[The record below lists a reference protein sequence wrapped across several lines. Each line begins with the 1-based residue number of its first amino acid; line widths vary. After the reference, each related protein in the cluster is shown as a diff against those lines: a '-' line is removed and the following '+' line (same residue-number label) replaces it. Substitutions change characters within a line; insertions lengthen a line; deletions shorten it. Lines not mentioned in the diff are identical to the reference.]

1 MQFIILLVK
10 PPNVNKN
17 LTKFKEGVQE
27 FFGVVGDDY
36 IAY

>member
-1 MQFIILLVK
+1 M
-10 PPNVNKN
+10 KN
-17 LTKFKEGVQE
+17 LEKDKIVVRQFKEGVQE